1 MVELLNLFLG
11 EWVKITDQEDD
22 FYGYVG
28 EIIDSE
34 TFEGDLRFIVQF
46 ENTQVR
52 QYTKNNF
59 KVWKNE
65 GVI

>member
-1 MVELLNLFLG
+1 LSNLFLG

-22 FYGYVG
+22 FCGYVG

-46 ENTQVR
+46 KNTQVR
-52 QYTKNNF
+52 QYTKDNF

>member
-1 MVELLNLFLG
+1 LSNLFLG

-46 ENTQVR
+46 KNTQVR